1 MLAFWMGG
9 AALDGA
15 VVPPVVVSSGVSRLL
30 RSKRKQ
36 EWVSINW
43 NNDVFGH
50 VKDEELPEA
59 IKYLDTVVDDIAKDL
74 SETESSRLKENIS
87 VINERR
93 IIAGTLADIGAK
105 SIEMD
110 SIRNDLSS
118 LDSEL
123 LKITQAINE
132 EEAMILVLMTIH

>member
-93 IIAGTLADIGAK
+93 IIAHLQQPNRRGFGWK
-105 SIEMD
+105 SRI
-110 SIRNDLSS
+110 
-118 LDSEL
+118 
-123 LKITQAINE
+123 
-132 EEAMILVLMTIH
+132 